1 LKFKDIKFN
10 KALRELLEKPVDSD
24 VSALNKTKSFLILFE
39 GSDDYDMQE
48 VQSFSDFLKRNGK
61 STKLLSFIDSKG
73 ELIDF
78 GMAVYNNSTLNWY
91 EFPKEHIFKLLETS
105 VFDVMI
111 NLNINDRRH
120 LHALACK
127 ANAKFKISLPT
138 IHPHNFTLIIDTKEK
153 QDIKLQIDEIIAYFD
168 IFAI

>member
-1 LKFKDIKFN
+1 MKFKEIKFN
-10 KALRELLEKPVDSD
+10 KALKELLEKPVDKN
-24 VSALNKTKSFLILFE
+24 VNGINKTKSFLILFE
-39 GSDDYDMQE
+39 GTEDYNMQE
-48 VQSFSDFLKRNGK
+48 VLSFSDFLKRNGK

-91 EFPKEHIFKLLETS
+91 GFPKDHIFKLLETS

-111 NLNINDRRH
+111 NLNLIDRPH

-127 ANAKFKISLPT
+127 ANANLKISLPT
-138 IHPHNFTLIIDTKEK
+138 NYPHNFTLIIDTKEK
-153 QDIKLQIDEIIAYFD
+153 QNIRLQIDEIIAYFD
-168 IFAI
+168 ILAI